1 MTVMEQAR
9 VFGAMG
15 ICGAALGAVYDVL
28 RLILRGGF
36 MPVLDLALGVAAA
49 AGMILTALMLET
61 EAFRLYAFAGVLLGI
76 GLYMLTIG
84 AIIRKMSGV
93 VRNFVKKEDF
103 CIKNGAVMQENTG
116 KARMFNILHVNLQE
130 ESGWKRKR

>member
-1 MTVMEQAR
+1 MTVMEQAC

-36 MPVLDLALGVAAA
+36 MPVLDLALGAAAA
-49 AGMILTALMLET
+49 AGMILTALMHET

-76 GLYMLTIG
+76 GLYMLTIS

-93 VRNFVKKEDF
+93 VRKFVKKRGFLHKKWRGD
-103 CIKNGAVMQENTG
+103 AG
-116 KARMFNILHVNLQE
+116 KYR
-130 ESGWKRKR
+130 ESANV